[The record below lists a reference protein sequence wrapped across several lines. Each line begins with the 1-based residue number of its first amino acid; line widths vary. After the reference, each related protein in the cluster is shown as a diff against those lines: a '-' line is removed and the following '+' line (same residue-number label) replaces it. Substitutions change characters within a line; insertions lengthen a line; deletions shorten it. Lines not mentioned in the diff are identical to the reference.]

1 MKTTKMIAT
10 LLLATTILTNCNTQ
24 EKIDLAKLN
33 LNEPIET
40 LIDYNDK
47 ISIGVETMEY
57 PYCLFV
63 EVTKS
68 GKYNFEGIDL
78 SKQKIFFQ
86 IGAEKLKT
94 DNLTRYGGA
103 HFDSQPLKD
112 VNQLNKT
119 LKEYDAEN
127 KIYGLRI
134 EMNTPILKNEI
145 LKKLQEK
152 YGKGNEN
159 QNTENGIYWSI
170 PEENKFIFYAP
181 DYDRLIILN
190 NTNLSKSCY
199 WDSYNGTI
207 DFGNCNFE
215 EYTKEL
221 TKNSTKPEDVEDK
234 PVIKIDEN
242 WNINEL
248 ILGKT
253 TETDFENSGTNKT
266 NKAIERMLEIE
277 LTNEGKSNV
286 FYQDRYHDLF
296 FYFEIAGKDTEN
308 KMKNILK
315 GYSILDFRKVEILF
329 ENGLKPGMKL
339 EEATKLFDEK
349 QIENYEDLMNF
360 ASINYIKIQNTP
372 YSITLIFDSNNQFT
386 NMYVIK
392 DAH

>member
-1 MKTTKMIAT
+1 MKTTKIIAT
-10 LLLATTILTNCNTQ
+10 LFLAITILTNCNSQ

-33 LNEPIET
+33 LNEPIEI
-40 LIDYNDK
+40 LIDYSDE
-47 ISIGVETMEY
+47 ISIGVETIEY

-86 IGAEKLKT
+86 INAEKLKA
-94 DNLTRYGGA
+94 DNHTRYGGA
-103 HFDSQPLKD
+103 HFDLQLLKD
-112 VNQLNKT
+112 VGQLNKI

-134 EMNTPILKNEI
+134 EINTPALKNEV

-199 WDSYNGTI
+199 WDIYNGII

-221 TKNSTKPEDVEDK
+221 IKNSIKPEGIEDK
-234 PVIKIDEN
+234 PVIKIDMN
-242 WNINEL
+242 WNINEF

-266 NKAIERMLEIE
+266 NKVIERMLEIE

-286 FYQDRYHDLF
+286 FYQDQYHDLF

-308 KMKNILK
+308 KTKNILK
-315 GYSILDFRKVEILF
+315 GYSILDFKKVEILF
-329 ENGLKPGMKL
+329 ENGLKPGIKL
-339 EEATKLFDEK
+339 EEAIKLFDKK
-349 QIENYEDLMNF
+349 QIENYDDLKNL
-360 ASINYIKIQNTP
+360 ASINYLKIQNML
-372 YSITLIFDSNNQFT
+372 YNVTLIFDDNNQFS